1 MVADYVFLSS
11 LQWDHFK
18 TLKKNKR
25 LFFTYLERVDE
36 LLLEYRE
43 DIFWR

>member
-1 MVADYVFLSS
+1 MFSS
-11 LQWDHFK
+11 LVYNEIILKHW
-18 TLKKNKR
+18 KKNKR